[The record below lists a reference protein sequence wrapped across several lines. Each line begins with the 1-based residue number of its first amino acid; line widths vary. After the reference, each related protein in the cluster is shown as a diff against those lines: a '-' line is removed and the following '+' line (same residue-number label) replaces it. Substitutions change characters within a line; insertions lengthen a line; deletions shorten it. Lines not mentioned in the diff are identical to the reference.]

1 MVGLTDKIHAK
12 PRELS
17 GGQQQRVAIARALVL
32 SPSILLCDEATSALD
47 PATTKEILSLL
58 AKINQELGI
67 TIVIVTHQ
75 MEVIKQTCDR
85 VAFIKNGDVL
95 AIGRP
100 EELFLSSDGDIKEF
114 LGESFENL
122 PKEGINIQLFFMDD
136 TSNEPVITSLARNL
150 NIDFSICYG
159 KLENFKDNI
168 LGSLVINIDKN
179 DLERVMQ
186 FLKEKNVYLEVLDER
201 SN

>member
-1 MVGLTDKIHAK
+1 
-12 PRELS
+12 
-17 GGQQQRVAIARALVL
+17 
-32 SPSILLCDEATSALD
+32 
-47 PATTKEILSLL
+47 
-58 AKINQELGI
+58 
-67 TIVIVTHQ
+67 
-75 MEVIKQTCDR
+75 
-85 VAFIKNGDVL
+85 
-95 AIGRP
+95 
-100 EELFLSSDGDIKEF
+100 
-114 LGESFENL
+114 

-168 LGSLVINIDKN
+168 LGSLVISIDKR

-186 FLKEKNVYLEVLDER
+186 FLKERNVYLEVLDER